1 MRTLIT
7 GGGGFIRSH
16 FSLRF
21 LSPRGAGF
29 IGSHLSER
37 LLASGGR
44 VTIIDDLSTGSMEN
58 VAGFKGDPNFE
69 YHIDSIFNRHLMAE
83 LVDTADVIFHFAA
96 AVGVKRIVE
105 FPTRTIETN
114 VNGSSLVLELA
125 AKKKKRVLIT
135 STSEVYGK
143 STKFPFTETDDL
155 VLGSTY
161 NSRWSYACSKAIDE
175 FLALAYF
182 REQKLPVT
190 VIRLFN
196 TVGPRQTGQYGM
208 VVPTFV
214 TQALREEAVTVFGTG
229 EQSRCFCHVSDV
241 LDGMLACMAL
251 DKTVGEIFNLGN
263 TQEVSMNA
271 LAAKIIS
278 AAGSRSKIKHIPYVE
293 AYGEGFEDM
302 ERRIPSINKAK
313 EWFGFAPRHS
323 LAQIIDS
330 VVADKRAELPSPK
343 MKAATV

>member
-7 GGGGFIRSH
+7 G
-16 FSLRF
+16 
-21 LSPRGAGF
+21 GAGF

-37 LLASGGR
+37 LLASGAR

-58 VAGFKGDPNFE
+58 IAGFKRDPNFE

-83 LVDTADVIFHFAA
+83 LVDMADVIFHFAA

-214 TQALREEAVTVFGTG
+214 TQALREEPVTVFGTG

-241 LDGMLACMAL
+241 IDGMLACVAL

-278 AAGSRSKIKHIPYVE
+278 AAGSKSKIKHIPYVE

-302 ERRIPSINKAK
+302 ERRIPSIDKAK
-313 EWFGFAPRHS
+313 AWFGFSPRHS
-323 LAQIIDS
+323 LDQIVSAVIGE
-330 VVADKRAELPSPK
+330 KQAELP
-343 MKAATV
+343 KAKAVIV

>member
-1 MRTLIT
+1 
-7 GGGGFIRSH
+7 
-16 FSLRF
+16 
-21 LSPRGAGF
+21 
-29 IGSHLSER
+29 
-37 LLASGGR
+37 
-44 VTIIDDLSTGSMEN
+44 
-58 VAGFKGDPNFE
+58 
-69 YHIDSIFNRHLMAE
+69 
-83 LVDTADVIFHFAA
+83 
-96 AVGVKRIVE
+96 
-105 FPTRTIETN
+105 
-114 VNGSSLVLELA
+114 VLELA
-125 AKKKKRVLIT
+125 NKKKKKVLIA

-143 STKFPFTETDDL
+143 SIKIPFCEDDDL
-155 VLGSTY
+155 VMGATQKG
-161 NSRWSYACSKAIDE
+161 RWSYACSKAIDE

-214 TQALREEAVTVFGTG
+214 TQALHEQPVTVFGTG

-241 LDGMLACMAL
+241 IDGMLACMAL

-263 TQEVSMNA
+263 THEVSMNQ
-271 LAAKIIS
+271 LAAKIID
-278 AAGSRSKIKHIPYVE
+278 AAGSRSKIKHIPYGE

-302 ERRIPSINKAK
+302 ERRVPNIAKAA

-323 LAQIIDS
+323 LEQIIDS
-330 VVADKRAELPSPK
+330 VIAEKRAELPTPK